1 MLQEKLRQKTLIR
14 LSKNKINLFRGKV
27 MLKILS
33 DVMNN
38 HRLSRKP
45 MTQEDRAEF
54 IKKSKE
60 FSAFKVFILISK
72 EK

>member
-1 MLQEKLRQKTLIR
+1 
-14 LSKNKINLFRGKV
+14 